1 MERTSGGYAF
11 LKYSRPKFNLL
22 TKRMFANYSTLFLR
36 FMLFLPNIKHCHGET
51 FWKLLTLSRR
61 TETKVPNFFSFA
73 EKFGGYSLTH
83 FGHIFLLRFFFEK
96 LDQMCFWFFVPG
108 KVYPSL
114 NHSISEGEKKQHRK
128 KKHFHSLTRKT
139 NTRCKF

>member
-1 MERTSGGYAF
+1 MERISGGYAF

-61 TETKVPNFFSFA
+61 TETKVPIFFSFA

-128 KKHFHSLTRKT
+128 KKAFSLTHSK
-139 NTRCKF
+139 N

>member
-1 MERTSGGYAF
+1 MERISGGYAF

-114 NHSISEGEKKQHRK
+114 NHPISEGEKKQHRK
-128 KKHFHSLTRKT
+128 K
-139 NTRCKF
+139 

>member
-1 MERTSGGYAF
+1 MERISGGYAF

-128 KKHFHSLTRKT
+128 KKAFSLTHSK
-139 NTRCKF
+139 N